1 MRRCWRNEAPFQTFW
16 KNQVHLRLTL
26 LILDL
31 GNISKVLWTKRG
43 TYSRLRMSHVI
54 MFYKGWHHGA
64 FYLKKRKEK
73 KKAKHILADVFS
85 MINLTV
91 KDTSVVLLVFNCV
104 LSLLS
109 LLFTIF
115 TLSLSVHNRK
125 LPSPL
130 TFWSSSLVQGPFT
143 SSGLSTFCQ
152 RCWHWPSV
160 LPWNTATQSRS
171 HHTLLT
177 FLQYLPS
184 QLHVQL
190 SGPLN
195 AN

>member
-1 MRRCWRNEAPFQTFW
+1 MFSLRWRNEAPFQTFR

-31 GNISKVLWTKRG
+31 ENTSKVPWTKRG
-43 TYSRLRMSHVI
+43 TYSGLRMSMSSCFIRGDI
-54 MFYKGWHHGA
+54 MEHLVW
-64 FYLKKRKEK
+64 RKV
-73 KKAKHILADVFS
+73 KKADHILAEDVFS
-85 MINLTV
+85 MITPTV
-91 KDTSVVLLVFNCV
+91 KNMLDVLLVWNCV

-115 TLSLSVHNRK
+115 MLSLSVHNRK
-125 LPSPL
+125 LPALL

-160 LPWNTATQSRS
+160 LPWNTATQSRTR
-171 HHTLLT
+171 HTRDHRSPSC
-177 FLQYLPS
+177 LPS

-190 SGPLN
+190 SRPLS